1 MFAELSEELKN
12 QRTKTNLQNLEINAL
27 KNKTATQN
35 ITIFRLLHANAMQ
48 RESINSEKEALEL
61 YKRENEQF
69 NEIEKF
75 RFLQLINETQ
85 SLRAILDSHKS
96 KIDDDGQ
103 RTRLL
108 AEKLN
113 NLTRSQIAEESI
125 KHLIQVSKMNL
136 ARTCQHLAMY
146 GVTKSAKY
154 DIDPDGILYGSESIE
169 VYCDFTTNTTHILHD
184 EPIIQVEKC
193 DGYGCSKSNI
203 TYSTPKSQIDELIN
217 LSETCTQTI
226 DISCFSAPLL
236 DKDGNRAW
244 WIDSNGLKHYFFN
257 GDFENEHTCQCGKF
271 FNEIKHP
278 IQF

>member
-1 MFAELSEELKN
+1 MFAELSEELHN
-12 QRTKTNLQNLEINAL
+12 QRNKIDIQSLEIKAL
-27 KNKTATQN
+27 KNTTAFQN
-35 ITIFRLLHANAMQ
+35 MTIFRLLHTTAMQ
-48 RESINSEKEALEL
+48 QVKIHNGVVALE
-61 YKRENEQF
+61 RQRTNNEHLHDT
-69 NEIEKF
+69 EES
-75 RFLQLINETQ
+75 RFLQLLTETQ
-85 SLRAILDSHKS
+85 SLRTILNLQKG
-96 KIDDDGQ
+96 KIDDEGQ
-103 RTRLL
+103 RNRLL

-113 NLTRSQIAEESI
+113 NLTRSRIAEESI
-125 KHLIQVSKMNL
+125 EHLIQVSKMNL
-136 ARTCQHLAMY
+136 ARTCQHLAMF
-146 GVTKSAKY
+146 GVTKSGKY
-154 DIDPDGILYGSESIE
+154 EIDPDGILYGSESIE